1 MHSRSPSDAETE
13 PGSAGPAVLA
23 KVIRLRPIRTLVISA
38 DRDYRERAMTVLS
51 ELGPVSFA
59 VMSLGD
65 AGDVVGLV
73 QSEHPDVVVL
83 DATGGETAARQV
95 IAALAEAAPRAGIL
109 VVCHHCTDAARELR
123 ALPKWGWTRDL
134 SAGVELAYREGNPM
148 ASGTLSSLRR
158 TSAWKRMAGPL
169 RRR

>member
-23 KVIRLRPIRTLVISA
+23 TVIRLRPIRTLVISA

-59 VMSLGD
+59 LTSLGD
-65 AGDVVGLV
+65 AGDIAGLV

-83 DATGGETAARQV
+83 SAAR
-95 IAALAEAAPRAGIL
+95 AAGAPRAGVL
-109 VVCHHCTDAARELR
+109 VVCHHCTDAARELQ

-134 SAGVELAYREGNPM
+134 LAGVEIAYREGNPLT
-148 ASGTLSSLRR
+148 SGTLSSLRR
-158 TSAWKRMAGPL
+158 KSAWERMAGPL

>member
-13 PGSAGPAVLA
+13 PGSAGAVDLA
-23 KVIRLRPIRTLVISA
+23 KVIRLRPIRTLVISC

-59 VMSLGD
+59 VASLGD
-65 AGDVVGLV
+65 AGDVVSLV

-95 IAALAEAAPRAGIL
+95 IAA
-109 VVCHHCTDAARELR
+109 
-123 ALPKWGWTRDL
+123 
-134 SAGVELAYREGNPM
+134 GVEG
-148 ASGTLSSLRR
+148 G
-158 TSAWKRMAGPL
+158 
-169 RRR
+169 